1 MERTRT
7 TAGAVVAAVLVVSGL
22 LAGCAQSPV
31 VTEPEAGSGSGG
43 PSGTASSSSSAA
55 SSSAVSSSSPSAS
68 GQGSDAPASGGSA
81 ASASPAVFPPGQPPR
96 PGVQNPLPWTDTVP
110 GLTAAVRAADH
121 PGLQICGADI
131 VSTVISASD
140 LRGIGTTQW
149 LVDSTCDGA
158 TATSPDEVSIYEKT
172 GSGITRTD
180 VVYEF
185 TANRPRLTAA
195 PYLFGPHTVVL
206 TFDQGASYR
215 LVAIQPHAVV
225 PGLVARFS

>member
-22 LAGCAQSPV
+22 LAGCAQSSVETDP
-31 VTEPEAGSGSGG
+31 EPGSGSAG
-43 PSGTASSSSSAA
+43 PSRTESSSSVPSSSSAR
-55 SSSAVSSSSPSAS
+55 SSS
-68 GQGSDAPASGGSA
+68 
-81 ASASPAVFPPGQPPR
+81 SASPAVFPPGQPPR
-96 PGVQNPLPWTDTVP
+96 PGEQSPLPWTDTVP
-110 GLTAAVRAADH
+110 GLTEAVRAAAH
-121 PGLQICGADI
+121 PGLQICGDD
-131 VSTVISASD
+131 VSSTVISASD

-158 TATSPDEVSIYEKT
+158 TATSPDEVSIYEDT

-185 TANRPRLTAA
+185 TANRPRLTAS

-206 TFDQGASYR
+206 TFDEGASYR
-215 LVAIQPHAVV
+215 LVAIQSHAVV
-225 PGLVARFS
+225 PGLVSKFS

>member
-31 VTEPEAGSGSGG
+31 ETEPATGAGGAG
-43 PSGTASSSSSAA
+43 PSRTASSSAEPSSSTGSSSSTAPSSTSA
-55 SSSAVSSSSPSAS
+55 SSSS
-68 GQGSDAPASGGSA
+68 
-81 ASASPAVFPPGQPPR
+81 SASPAVFPPGQPPR
-96 PGVQNPLPWTDTVP
+96 PGEQSPLPWTDTVP
-110 GLTAAVRAADH
+110 GLTEAVRAADH
-121 PGLQICGADI
+121 PGLQICGDD
-131 VSTVISASD
+131 VRSMVISASD

-172 GSGITRTD
+172 GFGITRTD

-206 TFDQGASYR
+206 TFDGGASYR

>member
-31 VTEPEAGSGSGG
+31 ETEPETGPDSAG
-43 PSGTASSSSSAA
+43 PSSAA
-55 SSSAVSSSSPSAS
+55 SSSTASSTSTSSSSP
-68 GQGSDAPASGGSA
+68 APTSA
-81 ASASPAVFPPGQPPR
+81 APSSAAPSASPAVFPPGQPPR
-96 PGVQNPLPWTDTVP
+96 PGVQDPLPWTDTVP
-110 GLTAAVRAADH
+110 GLTAAVRAAAH
-121 PGLQICGADI
+121 PGLQICGDD
-131 VSTVISASD
+131 VSSVVVSASD

-158 TATSPDEVSIYEKT
+158 TATSPDEVSIYETT
-172 GSGITRTD
+172 GSGIVRTD

>member
-31 VTEPEAGSGSGG
+31 ETEPEAGTGGTG
-43 PSGTASSSSSAA
+43 PSRTGPSHTASSSPAPSSAA
-55 SSSAVSSSSPSAS
+55 SSSAAS
-68 GQGSDAPASGGSA
+68 SA
-81 ASASPAVFPPGQPPR
+81 AAPSASPAVFPPGQPPR
-96 PGVQNPLPWTDTVP
+96 PGVQDPLPRTDTVP

-121 PGLQICGADI
+121 PGLQICGDDV

-158 TATSPDEVSIYEKT
+158 TATSPDEVSIYETT
-172 GSGITRTD
+172 GSGIARTD

-195 PYLFGPHTVVL
+195 PYLFGAHTVVL
-206 TFDQGASYR
+206 TFDEGASYR

>member
-31 VTEPEAGSGSGG
+31 VTEPETGSGSPG
-43 PSGTASSSSSAA
+43 PSRTASSGPASSSSAA
-55 SSSAVSSSSPSAS
+55 SSSPSAS
-68 GQGSDAPASGGSA
+68 GQGTDAPAADGDA

-96 PGVQNPLPWTDTVP
+96 PGVQDPLPWTDTVP

-121 PGLQICGADI
+121 PGLQICGDD
-131 VSTVISASD
+131 VSSVVISASD

-158 TATSPDEVSIYEKT
+158 TATSPDEVSIYENT
-172 GSGITRTD
+172 GSGIARTD

>member
-7 TAGAVVAAVLVVSGL
+7 TAGAVVAAVLVVSGV

-31 VTEPEAGSGSGG
+31 ETEPETGPDSAG
-43 PSGTASSSSSAA
+43 PSSAAPSSTASSTST
-55 SSSAVSSSSPSAS
+55 SSSSP
-68 GQGSDAPASGGSA
+68 APTSA
-81 ASASPAVFPPGQPPR
+81 APSSAAPSASPAVFPPGQPPR
-96 PGVQNPLPWTDTVP
+96 PGVQDPLPWTDTVP
-110 GLTAAVRAADH
+110 GLTAAVRAAAH
-121 PGLQICGADI
+121 PGLQICGDD
-131 VSTVISASD
+131 VSSVVVSASD

-158 TATSPDEVSIYEKT
+158 TATSPDEVSIYEEA

-185 TANRPRLTAA
+185 TANRPRLTAS

-206 TFDQGASYR
+206 TFDGGASYR

-225 PGLVARFS
+225 PGLVSQFS

>member
-31 VTEPEAGSGSGG
+31 VTEPETGSGSAG
-43 PSGTASSSSSAA
+43 PSGTASSGPA
-55 SSSAVSSSSPSAS
+55 SSSPSAS
-68 GQGSDAPASGGSA
+68 GQGTDAPAADGDA
-81 ASASPAVFPPGQPPR
+81 VSASPAVFPPGQPPR
-96 PGVQNPLPWTDTVP
+96 PGEQSPLPRTDTVP

-121 PGLQICGADI
+121 PGLQICGADV

-158 TATSPDEVSIYEKT
+158 TATSPDEVSIYEET

-225 PGLVARFS
+225 PGLVSRFS

>member
-1 MERTRT
+1 MQRTRS
-7 TAGAVVAAVLVVSGL
+7 AVGAIAVALVVTGA
-22 LAGCAQSPV
+22 LAACAQTPV
-31 VTEPEAGSGSGG
+31 ET
-43 PSGTASSSSSAA
+43 
-55 SSSAVSSSSPSAS
+55 
-68 GQGSDAPASGGSA
+68 ASGGDATTSTPTTGATAAATAGSTAA
-81 ASASPAVFPPGQPPR
+81 ASGSPASPAVFPPGEPPR
-96 PGVQNPLPWTDTVP
+96 PGMQDPLPSTDTVP

-121 PGLQICGADI
+121 PGLQICGDD
-131 VSTVISASD
+131 VLSTVISASD

-158 TATSPDEVSIYEKT
+158 TATSPDEIAIYEEQ
-172 GSGITRTD
+172 GSAVERTA

-185 TANRPRLTAA
+185 TANRPRLTAQ

-206 TFDQGASYR
+206 TFDEGASYR

>member
-31 VTEPEAGSGSGG
+31 VTEPETGSGSAG
-43 PSGTASSSSSAA
+43 PSGTASSGHTP

-68 GQGSDAPASGGSA
+68 GQPTDAPASGGSA

-121 PGLQICGADI
+121 PGLQICGDD
-131 VSTVISASD
+131 VSSVVISASD

-172 GSGITRTD
+172 GSGIARTD

>member
-31 VTEPEAGSGSGG
+31 ETEPATGAGGAG
-43 PSGTASSSSSAA
+43 PSRRASSSAEPSSSTGSSSSTAPSSTSASSSSSA
-55 SSSAVSSSSPSAS
+55 SSTS
-68 GQGSDAPASGGSA
+68 
-81 ASASPAVFPPGQPPR
+81 SASPAVFPPGQPPR
-96 PGVQNPLPWTDTVP
+96 PGEQSPLPWTDTVP
-110 GLTAAVRAADH
+110 GLTEAVRAADH
-121 PGLQICGADI
+121 PGLQICGDD
-131 VSTVISASD
+131 VRSVVISASD

-158 TATSPDEVSIYEKT
+158 TATSPDEVSIYET
-172 GSGITRTD
+172 RGSEIVRTD

-185 TANRPRLTAA
+185 TANRPRLTAS

-206 TFDQGASYR
+206 TFDGGASYR

>member
-31 VTEPEAGSGSGG
+31 ETEPEAGSGSAG
-43 PSGTASSSSSAA
+43 PSSTASSSSPTASGAT
-55 SSSAVSSSSPSAS
+55 SSST
-68 GQGSDAPASGGSA
+68 APAGGG
-81 ASASPAVFPPGQPPR
+81 ASATPAVFPPGQPPR
-96 PGVQNPLPWTDTVP
+96 PGEQSPLPRTDTVP

-121 PGLQICGADI
+121 PGLQICGTDI
-131 VSTVISASD
+131 SSTVISASD

-158 TATSPDEVSIYEKT
+158 TATSPDEVSIYEKR
-172 GSGITRTD
+172 GPGIARTD

-185 TANRPRLTAA
+185 TANRPRLTDA

-206 TFDQGASYR
+206 TFDEGTSYR
-215 LVAIQPHAVV
+215 LVAIQPHGVV
-225 PGLVARFS
+225 PGLVSRFS

>member
-31 VTEPEAGSGSGG
+31 ETEPATGAGGAG
-43 PSGTASSSSSAA
+43 PSRTASSSAEP
-55 SSSAVSSSSPSAS
+55 SSSTGSSSSTAPSS
-68 GQGSDAPASGGSA
+68 TSA
-81 ASASPAVFPPGQPPR
+81 TGSASPAVFPPGQPPR
-96 PGVQNPLPWTDTVP
+96 PGEQSPLPWTDTVP
-110 GLTAAVRAADH
+110 GLTEAVRAADH
-121 PGLQICGADI
+121 PGLQICGDD
-131 VSTVISASD
+131 VRSMVISASD

-158 TATSPDEVSIYEKT
+158 TATSPDEVSIYET
-172 GSGITRTD
+172 RGSEIVRTD

-185 TANRPRLTAA
+185 TANRPRLTAS

-206 TFDQGASYR
+206 TFDGGASYR
-215 LVAIQPHAVV
+215 LVAIQPHAAV

>member
-7 TAGAVVAAVLVVSGL
+7 TAGAVVAAVLVVSGV

-31 VTEPEAGSGSGG
+31 ETEPETGPDSAG
-43 PSGTASSSSSAA
+43 PSRTASSSPAPTSAAPSSAA
-55 SSSAVSSSSPSAS
+55 P
-68 GQGSDAPASGGSA
+68 
-81 ASASPAVFPPGQPPR
+81 SASPAVFPQGQPPR
-96 PGVQNPLPWTDTVP
+96 PGVRDPLPWTDTVP
-110 GLTAAVRAADH
+110 GLTAAVRAAAH
-121 PGLQICGADI
+121 PGLQICGDD
-131 VSTVISASD
+131 VSSVVVSASD

-158 TATSPDEVSIYEKT
+158 TATSPDEVSIYEET
-172 GSGITRTD
+172 GSGIARTD

>member
-31 VTEPEAGSGSGG
+31 VTESETGSGSPG
-43 PSGTASSSSSAA
+43 PSRTASSGPASSSSAA
-55 SSSAVSSSSPSAS
+55 SSSPSAS
-68 GQGSDAPASGGSA
+68 GQPTDAPAADGDA

-96 PGVQNPLPWTDTVP
+96 PGMQDPLPWTDTVP

-121 PGLQICGADI
+121 PGLQICGDD
-131 VSTVISASD
+131 VSSVVISASD

-206 TFDQGASYR
+206 TFDGGASYR

>member
-31 VTEPEAGSGSGG
+31 ETEPATGAGGAG
-43 PSGTASSSSSAA
+43 PSRTASSSAEP
-55 SSSAVSSSSPSAS
+55 SSSTGSSSSTAPSS
-68 GQGSDAPASGGSA
+68 TSA
-81 ASASPAVFPPGQPPR
+81 TGSASPAVFPPGQPPR
-96 PGVQNPLPWTDTVP
+96 PGEQSPLPWTDTVP
-110 GLTAAVRAADH
+110 GLTEAVRAADH
-121 PGLQICGADI
+121 PGLQICGDD
-131 VSTVISASD
+131 VRSVVISASD

-158 TATSPDEVSIYEKT
+158 TATSPDEVSIYET
-172 GSGITRTD
+172 RGAEIVRTD

-185 TANRPRLTAA
+185 TANRPRLTAS

-206 TFDQGASYR
+206 TFDGGASYR